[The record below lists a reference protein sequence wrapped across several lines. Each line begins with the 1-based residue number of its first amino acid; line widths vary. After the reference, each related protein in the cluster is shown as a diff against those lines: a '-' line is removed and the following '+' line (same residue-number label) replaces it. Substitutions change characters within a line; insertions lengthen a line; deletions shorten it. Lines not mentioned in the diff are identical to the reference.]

1 VRAIDYELGFHLRIN
16 YCCCF
21 MVLQKINFQ
30 SGKIIARVALLAVV
44 VTAAVLGVAFYFSSS
59 SIHSLLTENHQLN
72 KAIRNLTEERQIG
85 FATLASRSRNARGEQ
100 ESLVRF
106 VQTVPGKPNEIVSEE
121 LFVVV
126 GEVIHFDAL
135 IVKFSD
141 DFVKDGKGRALY
153 LWRRIYGDNQAPAEG
168 ALIQSPDQVPERYR
182 AISQSLR
189 LKDQSIFWNAIWEL
203 ANDPQQLS
211 RYGITAV
218 FGNAIYTKMEPDR
231 VYLFKIS
238 PTGQIYPE
246 LLQYQ

>member
-1 VRAIDYELGFHLRIN
+1 MI
-16 YCCCF
+16 
-21 MVLQKINFQ
+21 LQKNNSL
-30 SGKIIARVALLAVV
+30 SGQIITKVALLAVV

-72 KAIRNLTEERQIG
+72 KAIRNLTEEQQIG
-85 FATLASRSRNARGEQ
+85 FATLESQSVNAHDEV

-106 VQTVPGKPNEIVSEE
+106 VQTAPGKPQEIISEE
-121 LFVVV
+121 LFVVTGKV
-126 GEVIHFDAL
+126 VHFDAL

-153 LWRRIYGDNQAPAEG
+153 LWRRIYGDEQSPATG
-168 ALIQSPDQVPERYR
+168 TLIQSPDQAPERYR

-189 LKDQSIFWNAIWEL
+189 LKDQPIFWNAIWEL

-211 RYGITAV
+211 RYGVTAV
-218 FGNAIYTKMEPDR
+218 FGNAIYTKMEPNR

-246 LLQYQ
+246 LLNYQ